1 MAPVSEKR
9 AFPKS
14 GRDQQSPGEPF
25 LARFHRLKTEARR
38 EEVEPEPRDQPIG
51 STDLSTPNN
60 AVPEPA
66 EAELSDADMPPI
78 ETLDAESDY
87 SGFLSPG
94 VSDALRQAAL
104 RKLFHGATFNVIDG
118 LDDYAEDFTMFEAL
132 GDIVTAD
139 MRHQIE
145 IEAEKRAA
153 ALEKELLADA
163 EQIEDGAVE
172 IDASDPPISDTR
184 VDEPAQPT
192 LSPDPDSEIPHV

>member
-104 RKLFHGATFNVIDG
+104 RKLFHGTTFNVIDG
-118 LDDYAEDFTMFEAL
+118 LDDYAEDFTTFEAL
-132 GDIVTAD
+132 GGVITAD
-139 MRHQIE
+139 MKHRIQ
-145 IEAEKRAA
+145 IEAEQQAE
-153 ALEKELLADA
+153 ALRQKMLADTA
-163 EQIEDGAVE
+163 HAQADTTEV
-172 IDASDPPISDTR
+172 DAADSSASKTLADESADLAPI
-184 VDEPAQPT
+184 
-192 LSPDPDSEIPHV
+192 PDPDSETPNA